1 MNGPQDCI
9 VVGGGLVGVASARAL
24 ARAGRRVLLLEPGG
38 KPGAASGAA
47 AGMLAPQV
55 EARAGDPMLPLA
67 LAARDHYPGLVRELE
82 ADGRTSTG
90 YHRTGIAL
98 VALDDAQV
106 VELKVQVEAQRAL
119 GLAAEWWDAAE
130 LKRRVPAIGPAVL
143 GAQFAPDDGYLDS
156 VALVGG
162 LLAQARSDGAEI
174 VREAALEIV
183 VAGGRVTAVRTAD
196 TTYHAAV
203 VVIAAGAWSPQL
215 TGLPRPLPVEPVRGQ
230 IILVE
235 APPRWRG
242 PILFGHGGYIVPR
255 GGDALLGS
263 TMERAGFDA
272 RTTEDG
278 LRTIREATA
287 AILPDLRDRPVRRT
301 WAGLR
306 PMAADMRPIIGED
319 PEVQGLF
326 YATGHGRNGILLGP
340 ITGEIIRDL
349 VVSGETHWDLAPYS
363 VSRFAR

>member
-1 MNGPQDCI
+1 MI
-9 VVGGGLVGVASARAL
+9 
-24 ARAGRRVLLLEPGG
+24 
-38 KPGAASGAA
+38 
-47 AGMLAPQV
+47 
-55 EARAGDPMLPLA
+55 
-67 LAARDHYPGLVRELE
+67 
-82 ADGRTSTG
+82 
-90 YHRTGIAL
+90 L
-98 VALDDAQV
+98 VA
-106 VELKVQVEAQRAL
+106 
-119 GLAAEWWDAAE
+119 
-130 LKRRVPAIGPAVL
+130 
-143 GAQFAPDDGYLDS
+143 
-156 VALVGG
+156 
-162 LLAQARSDGAEI
+162 
-174 VREAALEIV
+174 
-183 VAGGRVTAVRTAD
+183 
-196 TTYHAAV
+196 
-203 VVIAAGAWSPQL
+203 
-215 TGLPRPLPVEPVRGQ
+215 
-230 IILVE
+230 
-235 APPRWRG
+235 APPEWSG
-242 PILFGHGGYIVPR
+242 PVLFRHGGYIVPR
-255 GGDALLGS
+255 GGDAILGS